1 LAIVFT
7 GKYLTNSNLKD
18 GTKSEGRSGAGNNG
32 LHFQED
38 LVLHS
43 IKTLAS

>member
-1 LAIVFT
+1 LVIVFT
-7 GKYLTNSNLKD
+7 GEYYIKG